1 MFILDK
7 EQILLSENLCQDEK
21 YVDDFNKAP
30 RRARERT
37 TTAALLNMTK
47 YRVYFMTLVLAEELA
62 LDLGNINY
70 VLVDECGK
78 ATLSAILST
87 LTQFRMSNA
96 SDLWSHS
103 AIVKCL
109 DAGVYAPA
117 GDRLVPG
124 KSDAEISFFL
134 NFMGPRIVTEN
145 CPVVLSHLKTPAQQE
160 SVSFS
165 SHNPE
170 QRETALE
177 FLGIIQRTFSGLI
190 QIVCFYQAERKQV
203 TLEIERGKNVKA
215 GTVDSIQSQEADL
228 VIVLTTRTGA
238 GRTEDVNIGIEF
250 WADAARTTVAVSR
263 PRFGLIVIGDLT
275 LLWHKGEVW
284 RRFLDQALKMT
295 VAVTPDYIGL
305 ISNHWPNRVGNT
317 ITRHNGSVPMAY
329 EFYSE
334 RDSTLRP
341 RFALCEHS
349 SFAPSSAHSFGMMVI
364 DTSVFHRQQCMVGL
378 DEQDQMYEWR
388 LIHYNESHV
397 PNVRDLFLF
406 STFLTHSFFI
416 IFTSGLYQKGDL
428 QKKKLIL

>member
-70 VLVDECGK
+70 VLVDECGQ

-117 GDRLVPG
+117 GDRLVPE

-145 CPVVLSHLKTPAQQE
+145 CPVVLIHLKTPAQQE

-203 TLEIERGKNVKA
+203 TLEIERRKNVKA

-305 ISNHWPNRVGNT
+305 ISNHWPNLAILSQLLHSPICLVRALFLCT
-317 ITRHNGSVPMAY
+317 ILA
-329 EFYSE
+329 
-334 RDSTLRP
+334 
-341 RFALCEHS
+341 
-349 SFAPSSAHSFGMMVI
+349 AHSFGMMVI

-428 QKKKLIL
+428 QKKKKKLIL